1 MANFNFQHPDKFDFQ
16 KQEQWEKWLKRFE
29 RFRLASGLGEKDE
42 EVQVNTLIYSMGPE
56 AEEIMSSFNLS
67 NENSKK
73 YDTVVEKL
81 NQHFIPKKNVIFERA
96 KFNQRSQMAGESV
109 DSFIT
114 ELYHLAENCELRD
127 LHDSLIRDRIVVGIR
142 DHKLSERLQLDPTLS
157 LEKAVTEAKQRESV
171 RAQQAVVR
179 GEPSSTVEVVTR
191 RQHKTQGHRNWKPE
205 KTPVPSTPAS
215 RDCQR
220 CGNTPGHP
228 RNKCPAKDAKC
239 RKCQK
244 VGHFQK
250 KCRSTVGAVNEA
262 SNTEHSDEDES
273 FLSTVR
279 DQRPRTRGK

>member
-1 MANFNFQHPDKFDFQ
+1 
-16 KQEQWEKWLKRFE
+16 
-29 RFRLASGLGEKDE
+29 
-42 EVQVNTLIYSMGPE
+42 MGPE

-73 YDTVVEKL
+73 FDTVVEKL

-114 ELYHLAENCELRD
+114 ELYHLAENCEFRD

-157 LEKAVTEAKQRESV
+157 LEKAVTEAKQRESF

-179 GEPSSTVEVVTR
+179 GEPSSTVEAVTR
-191 RQHKTQGHRNWKPE
+191 RQHKTQGHRNWKPD
-205 KTPVPSTPAS
+205 KKPVPSTPAS

-228 RNKCPAKDAKC
+228 RNKCPAKDAMC

-273 FLSTVR
+273 FLGTVR
-279 DQRPRTRGK
+279 ASTTTDPWKVTLTVNDEADVTFKIDTGADVTVIPEKLFKHMFGVKIQKTNRSLFGTGNS